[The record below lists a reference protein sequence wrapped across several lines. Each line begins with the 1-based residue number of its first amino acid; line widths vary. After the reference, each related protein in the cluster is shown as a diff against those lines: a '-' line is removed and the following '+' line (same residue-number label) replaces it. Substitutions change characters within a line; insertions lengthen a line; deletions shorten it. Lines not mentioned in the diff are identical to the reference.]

1 MNAAVPRRRLSPI
14 ATDRRGTIGGA
25 VPAAKA
31 MRELVIDG
39 TRITDDGDCYVI
51 AEIGHNHQGSV
62 EQAQQLFLSASQCG
76 VNAVKLQKRDNR
88 SLYTRAAYDAPYDHE
103 NSFGATYGE
112 HREALEFDVGEYREL
127 QACARELGLAFFATA
142 FDEPSADLLAEL
154 DMPAYKIAS
163 GDLRN
168 TPLLRHVA
176 SLGKPMIVSTGGATH
191 GRRRPSRRDGRCR
204 STRSC
209 ACSSARPPIRR
220 PVEELELGVI
230 TTLRDR
236 YPELVVGLS
245 DHQDGIAMSL
255 VAYMLGARVM
265 EKHFTLSHTLKGTD
279 HAFSL
284 MPEGMRKL
292 VRDLRRVPAALGD
305 GVKRPLPSEEP
316 ALRKMGKML
325 VAARDL
331 EPGHVLAEGD
341 LAARSPADGGL
352 APYELDGLLGRSLNR
367 PLRAD
372 EPVTAD
378 ALVPLDEPVVRAA
391 S

>member
-1 MNAAVPRRRLSPI
+1 
-14 ATDRRGTIGGA
+14 
-25 VPAAKA
+25 
-31 MRELVIDG
+31 MRELLIDG
-39 TRITDDGDCYVI
+39 TRIADDGDCYVI

-62 EQAQQLFLSASQCG
+62 EQAQQLFLAAAHCG

-88 SLYTRAAYDAPYDHE
+88 SLYTRAAYEAPYDHE
-103 NSFGATYGE
+103 NSFGSTYGE
-112 HREALEFDVGEYREL
+112 HREALEFDVAEYREL
-127 QACARELGLAFFATA
+127 QACAKELGLTFFATA
-142 FDEPSADLLAEL
+142 FDEASAGMLAEL

-163 GDLRN
+163 GDLTN
-168 TPLLRHVA
+168 SPLLRHVA
-176 SLGKPMIVSTGGATH
+176 SLGKPMIVSTGGATLEDVD
-191 GRRRPSRRDGRCR
+191 RAVEAI
-204 STRSC
+204 T
-209 ACSSARPPIRR
+209 PINSQLCLLQCTAAYPA
-220 PVEELELGVI
+220 PVEELELRVI
-230 TTLRDR
+230 TTFRER

-305 GVKRPLPSEEP
+305 GEKRALPSEEA

-331 EPGHVLAEGD
+331 EPGHVLAAGD
-341 LAARSPADGGL
+341 IAARSPVDGGL
-352 APYELDGLLGRSLNR
+352 PPFELDGLVGRTLVR
-367 PLRAD
+367 GLRAD

-378 ALVPLDEPVVRAA
+378 VLAPVDEPVARAA
-391 S
+391 G